1 MKKVMLIMLL
11 FTVIVSA
18 KTFTKAEKQ
27 KMVKQFAEFQT
38 AIKNKDIGKVSS
50 MVQFPL
56 NEDAVYSFSVD
67 ENFDEEITEKFFMK
81 NSSSVLEKLDFMV
94 EIKTNPDSG
103 KINGYQNDEIPDEM
117 KKRKYYYDDN
127 EDSYYYKDKNN
138 KKVYET
144 LCSSGV
150 NVYFEDNYLVVSN
163 NSFPSKLT
171 PGASEECDHSV
182 IHYFELIGGKLKLVR
197 VLTAG

>member
-67 ENFDEEITEKFFMK
+67 ENFDEEITEKFF
-81 NSSSVLEKLDFMV
+81 
-94 EIKTNPDSG
+94 
-103 KINGYQNDEIPDEM
+103 
-117 KKRKYYYDDN
+117 
-127 EDSYYYKDKNN
+127 
-138 KKVYET
+138 
-144 LCSSGV
+144 
-150 NVYFEDNYLVVSN
+150 
-163 NSFPSKLT
+163 
-171 PGASEECDHSV
+171 
-182 IHYFELIGGKLKLVR
+182 
-197 VLTAG
+197 